1 MAKNIWNAIGS
12 LLPMAP
18 KSKRPVKPGKA
29 QHERLTLT
37 TDLTQGHISR
47 KLLMFAMPL
56 LGASLIQQLYTTVDI
71 LFVSNFLGVEASAA
85 VGASVLLNS
94 ALVNLFTGVSI
105 GAGVVIAQAFGRKED
120 ERLSKSIHTSMT
132 LGLIGGVLLTIIGE
146 LSASAFLTIV
156 DTPVSI
162 FQAAFDY
169 VEVFFLGLVFML
181 VFNMAAGVMRALGNS
196 QTPMMIQLVCGIIH
210 VVTNYLF
217 ILYMENGIL
226 AVAWSS
232 VLSQVLAAII
242 STRYLLRSG
251 VLSIPRLAVDGP
263 LTGKIIGIGLPA
275 GLQGVVVTLSNVFVQ
290 YFINGFDVVA
300 IAAFTAYY
308 RIELLFYMPICALG
322 QSMMTFT
329 GQNVGAGLYGRVKSG
344 LRTTL
349 IFGVGYSVVLAVI
362 LLYFGRET
370 FGIFYSDPA
379 VIDMGITIIRIA
391 FPFYFFYVFLETFA
405 DTLRGSGL
413 SVGPM
418 YIVLFNQCLLRTAML
433 FGFMYLAHDIRLLT
447 AVYPITWGTAGA
459 MLYWYY
465 RKGTWMR
472 RPLG

>member
-1 MAKNIWNAIGS
+1 MAK
-12 LLPMAP
+12 
-18 KSKRPVKPGKA
+18 
-29 QHERLTLT
+29 TL
-37 TDLTQGHISR
+37 DLTRGSIPR
-47 KLLMFAMPL
+47 KLLLFAMPL

-94 ALVNLFTGVSI
+94 ALVNLFTGISI
-105 GAGVVIAQAFGRKED
+105 GAGVVIAQAFGRKD
-120 ERLSKSIHTSMT
+120 DARLEKSIHTSMS
-132 LGLIGGVLLTIIGE
+132 LGVIGGVLLTIVGE
-146 LSASAFLTIV
+146 LSAAAFLNAV
-156 DTPVSI
+156 DTPVRI

-196 QTPMMIQLVCGIIH
+196 QTPMLIQLVCGILH

-217 ILYMENGIL
+217 ILYMDNGIL

-232 VLSQVLAAII
+232 VLSQVLAAMI
-242 STRYLLRSG
+242 SVHYLLKSG
-251 VLSIPRLAVDGP
+251 VMSLPKLSVDGA
-263 LTGKIIGIGLPA
+263 LTREVIRIGLPA

-308 RIELLFYMPICALG
+308 RIELLFYMPMCALG

-329 GQNVGAGLYGRVKSG
+329 GQNVGAGLYERVRSG
-344 LRTTL
+344 LSIAL
-349 IFGVGYSVVLAVI
+349 IFGVGYSFVLAAI

-379 VIDMGITIIRIA
+379 VIDMGVTIIWIA

-413 SVGPM
+413 SVVPM
-418 YIVLFNQCLLRTAML
+418 YIVLFNQCLLRTAIL
-433 FGFMYLAHDIRLLT
+433 FGFMQLAHDIRLLA

-465 RKGTWMR
+465 RKGTWMT
-472 RPLG
+472 RPSI

>member
-1 MAKNIWNAIGS
+1 MAK
-12 LLPMAP
+12 
-18 KSKRPVKPGKA
+18 
-29 QHERLTLT
+29 TL
-37 TDLTQGHISR
+37 DLTQGPIAR
-47 KLLMFAMPL
+47 KLLMFALPL

-71 LFVSNFLGVEASAA
+71 LFVSNFLGAEASAA

-94 ALVNLFTGVSI
+94 ALVNLFTGISI
-105 GAGVVIAQAFGRKED
+105 GAGVVIAQAFGRRNEIQ
-120 ERLSKSIHTSMT
+120 LSKSIHTSMA
-132 LGLIGGVLLTIIGE
+132 LGLIGGVLLTVVGMLTASDF
-146 LSASAFLTIV
+146 LSV
-156 DTPVSI
+156 VNTPESI
-162 FQAAFDY
+162 FQDAFDY
-169 VEVFFLGLVFML
+169 VEVFFLGLTFML

-210 VVTNYLF
+210 IATNYLF
-217 ILYMENGIL
+217 MMSMENGVL

-232 VLSQVLAAII
+232 VLSQVI
-242 STRYLLRSG
+242 SAVISVHYLLKSDVMSLRK
-251 VLSIPRLAVDGP
+251 LAVDGP
-263 LTGKIIGIGLPA
+263 LLREIVRIGLPA

-308 RIELLFYMPICALG
+308 RIELLFYMPLCALG

-329 GQNVGAGLYGRVKSG
+329 GQNVGAGLYSRVKSG

-349 IFGVGYSVVLAVI
+349 IFGVGYSLVLAAF
-362 LLYFGRET
+362 LLWFGRET

-405 DTLRGSGL
+405 DTLRGGGEST
-413 SVGPM
+413 VPM
-418 YIVLFNQCLLRTAML
+418 YIVLFNQCFLRTAIL
-433 FGFMYLAHDIRLLT
+433 FGFMQMAHDIRLLA

-465 RKGTWMR
+465 RKGTWMKQAVMS
-472 RPLG
+472 